1 MLWVLT
7 VIIIKLYINEVF
19 TAGEHSQIYRWTQ
32 KRIPKISIYSKDT
45 TVYINLWSRGTSH
58 FTSGQVA
65 LIKFDA
71 QITIYG
77 YT

>member
-1 MLWVLT
+1 MKFLLQENT
-7 VIIIKLYINEVF
+7 VRFID
-19 TAGEHSQIYRWTQ
+19 EHK

-65 LIKFDA
+65 LIKFDV